1 MFLEVLRLT
10 TEPTSLTG
18 KLLLRTVVVSGQLL
32 VGLEAEGA
40 GVAEI
45 TESLEI
51 FSLLS
56 VVFVREFQF

>member
-18 KLLLRTVVVSGQLL
+18 KVLLRTVVVSGQLL
-32 VGLEAEGA
+32 VGLEAKGA

-51 FSLLS
+51 FSLLF
-56 VVFVREFQF
+56 VVFTREFQF